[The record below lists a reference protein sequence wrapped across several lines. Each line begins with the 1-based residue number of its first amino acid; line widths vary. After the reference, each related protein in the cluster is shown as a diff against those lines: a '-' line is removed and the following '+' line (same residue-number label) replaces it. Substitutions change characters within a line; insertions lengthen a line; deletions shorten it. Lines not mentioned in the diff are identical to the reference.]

1 MNLSGHEFQVIF
13 SVLILLALASVALI
27 VDYLKTMNERLR
39 ERHVEL
45 LARHETVVKRVEEDN
60 TKLLR
65 ALAEQ
70 SKAFREMIR
79 TNEVVDA
86 ELVDEQPRLEHKPV
100 AELPAA
106 DAKKEPDFEGFLEE
120 LVTQYEAEPANSL
133 NALAEK
139 VGETGVPVGNHPP
152 AVLHQLLAD
161 ASPRQGLVVS
171 IGINDY
177 LRLGEI
183 HGQEVAERLLTT
195 VDTLMS
201 EVAGDHG
208 FSSRNSDDEFVVY
221 FPGLTGQAAQKKLSE
236 TAAKL
241 WDYQMQRLGTFHAVF
256 AWGATEASGN
266 SLRDALAL
274 ANEQMA
280 ETRGSRQAT

>member
-1 MNLSGHEFQVIF
+1 MNISGHEFQVIF

-70 SKAFREMIR
+70 SKAFREMVRNSDVI
-79 TNEVVDA
+79 DA
-86 ELVDEQPRLEHKPV
+86 ELVEEKPRLEQKSV

-106 DAKKEPDFEGFLEE
+106 EAKKEPDFDGFLEE
-120 LVTQYEAEPANSL
+120 LVTQYEADPASSL

-139 VGETGVPVGNHPP
+139 VGESGVPAGNHPP

-161 ASPRQGLVVS
+161 SSPRQGLVVS

-177 LRLGEI
+177 LRLEEI
-183 HGQEVAERLLTT
+183 HGQEVAEKLLTT

-201 EVAGDHG
+201 EIGGDHG
-208 FSSRNSDDEFVVY
+208 FSSRSSDDEFIVY

-241 WDYQMQRLGTFHAVF
+241 WDYQMQRLGTFQAVF
-256 AWGATEASGN
+256 AWGATEANGN
-266 SLRDALAL
+266 TLRDALVL

-280 ETRGSRQAT
+280 ETRGSRQAG